1 MQNWIFKQLL
11 LWKKE
16 YLLWEI
22 AIEDVFLSFYF
33 NEELKGDIDEMVTDL
48 EAMKKDPKRAGT
60 QEAADL
66 QARIV
71 ETSGINS
78 RLKNNHKV
86 KHELEMFIKTIRQA

>member
-1 MQNWIFKQLL
+1 MKNWIFKKLL

-22 AIEDVFLSFYF
+22 TIEDVFLSFYF
-33 NEELKGDIDEMVTDL
+33 NEELKDNIEEMASDL

-60 QEAADL
+60 QEAVDL

-71 ETSGINS
+71 ESAGIAS
-78 RLKNNHKV
+78 RLKTNHKV